1 MTKNG
6 SRRGRQEEGQSKV
19 SKKKLKIKSFLSSN
33 SNVNKAHSSSTFT
46 SNIGGGSGTSSL
58 STLLFGAEPSA
69 CSVDNDLFSSEQA
82 RKLQQISN
90 DRLKFNQKNLHVV
103 STSSSSST
111 QCVGND
117 NQNVNTKEMRKDILE
132 SRTRR
137 VSLQPTIDAIESITL
152 VLPVLSN
159 DDNDEIE
166 KMEGCKS
173 AKANTNTHHS
183 DEIIQTG
190 IMKLFTKKAD
200 SIMRESGVLIIK
212 QHNNVDNDHHTS
224 SSITNSTNMLFPSTL
239 LDSMIK
245 QSKQIEYDIC
255 QQLTKKGNI
264 WQRNNHN
271 SDNDHN
277 QKKLEENVAFQ
288 YDEVASRCFGRLDI
302 RYGMDQPPFSNDEVI
317 ANKVILPIIHSLLG
331 KSARL
336 VYTGLILSFPNS
348 ANQPWHQDGTALF
361 DEDDGFTSNMHL
373 PPYALNVFVPL
384 DDVDEKIG
392 PTEFILGSH
401 YGNVAKKIIQEP
413 PNNQDVSAIGPL
425 LNIGDVLIYD
435 YRVCHRGT
443 SNLSLEKTRPMIYL
457 MYARPWFYEHLN
469 FGKEKL
475 FGGK

>member
-173 AKANTNTHHS
+173 ANANTNTHHS

-255 QQLTKKGNI
+255 QQLTK
-264 WQRNNHN
+264 
-271 SDNDHN
+271 
-277 QKKLEENVAFQ
+277 
-288 YDEVASRCFGRLDI
+288 
-302 RYGMDQPPFSNDEVI
+302 
-317 ANKVILPIIHSLLG
+317 
-331 KSARL
+331 
-336 VYTGLILSFPNS
+336 
-348 ANQPWHQDGTALF
+348 
-361 DEDDGFTSNMHL
+361 
-373 PPYALNVFVPL
+373 
-384 DDVDEKIG
+384 
-392 PTEFILGSH
+392 
-401 YGNVAKKIIQEP
+401 
-413 PNNQDVSAIGPL
+413 
-425 LNIGDVLIYD
+425 
-435 YRVCHRGT
+435 RVTC
-443 SNLSLEKTRPMIYL
+443 
-457 MYARPWFYEHLN
+457 
-469 FGKEKL
+469 GKEIIIIVITITIKKSLKKMSL
-475 FGGK
+475 FNMMK